1 MEDYNIFPLF
11 IFTILILDL
20 NQIYISYV
28 NNFTV
33 NDKSHYYLH
42 CGDLII
48 FKDIKIWFKSNW
60 DYSDPAADYISTANA
75 YRKTIVNIA

>member
-11 IFTILILDL
+11 IFPILILDL
-20 NQIYISYV
+20 NQIYISFV

-33 NDKSHYYLH
+33 QDKSHYYRP

-48 FKDIKIWFKSNW
+48 FKVIKIWFKSNW
-60 DYSDPAADYISTANA
+60 DYYNPAADYISTTNA